1 MTTDLTT
8 TTTNKERD
16 MTKACEDCGVQI
28 PTLQLGA
35 VCAPCLLDYIDTAV
49 EEASDVTAI
58 TV

>member
-1 MTTDLTT
+1 
-8 TTTNKERD
+8 

-58 TV
+58 TI